1 VEVRVEG
8 LVKRFGRVPA
18 LAGVNHTFPAGA
30 LTAVVGPSGCGKTT
44 LLRVLAGFVRPD
56 EGRVWMDGRDVTDLP
71 PQARSC
77 ALVFQNYALWPHMTV
92 FENVAF
98 GLRLRRLPAREVEQR
113 VREALALVELDR
125 VPGIEGRRPR
135 ELSGGQQQRVALA
148 RAIAVRPRLL
158 LLDEPLSNLDA
169 KVRHRVRVE
178 IRALQRRTGITTVYV
193 THDQEEALSIADVLV
208 VMEGGRVVQWG
219 RPEEVYAR
227 PRDPFVA
234 EFLGSTNVLEA
245 SVGRDGAI
253 QPSKDG
259 RLLFRAEDAVLLP
272 ADAAPPAGS
281 VWAKG
286 EVVDC
291 LFLGAVYRAYVRVL
305 DGVVMADA
313 RSPASPGPV
322 VLAVPADRVM
332 DFSRQDGGAVR
343 ETA

>member
-1 VEVRVEG
+1 
-8 LVKRFGRVPA
+8 
-18 LAGVNHTFPAGA
+18 
-30 LTAVVGPSGCGKTT
+30 
-44 LLRVLAGFVRPD
+44 
-56 EGRVWMDGRDVTDLP
+56 MDGRDVTDLP
-71 PQARSC
+71 PQARDC

-92 FENVAF
+92 FDNVAF
-98 GLRLRRLPAREVEQR
+98 GLRLRRLSKGEVHER

-125 VPGIEGRRPR
+125 VPGIESRRPR

-208 VMEGGRVVQWG
+208 VMEGGRVVQSG

-234 EFLGSTNVLEA
+234 EFLGSTNVLQA
-245 SVGRDGAI
+245 RVGA
-253 QPSKDG
+253 DG
-259 RLLFRAEDAVLLP
+259 RLEPSDGRVLFRAEDVTLLP
-272 ADAAPPAGS
+272 PTAAPPPDS
-281 VWAKG
+281 VWASG

-291 LFLGAVYRAYVRVL
+291 LFLGAVYRAYVRV
-305 DGVVMADA
+305 GEAVVMADA
-313 RSPASPGPV
+313 REPVPPGRV
-322 VLAVPADRVM
+322 LLAVPASRAM
-332 DFSRQDGGAVR
+332 DFSEKTPEVSSAAEARSLAGR
-343 ETA
+343 